1 MSNIQYQDRETTDK
15 GAKKLLKTLIS
26 KKIVLVHVD
35 TGGGKTFMSI
45 RAIGVYDKNAHI
57 IVLTT
62 ASQVKSQDW
71 EKSIESY
78 NHVKHTNLTYTVTSY
93 QGLTGTK
100 KQKEFLKSLK
110 QYKQKNM
117 YIIVDEAHRIK
128 NPRTKNWKNVKKINS
143 LPMVKGLILL
153 TATPVTESP
162 LEPAGYLILAGY
174 YKNITDFNKQHVLA
188 YDKYFQPIVKNYK
201 GEIDLTKINNLDLL
215 VKRFKSIRVN
225 VKTDHLKPK
234 TVFKELTFKYS
245 DKIQK
250 QYRQIAKNYK
260 NGVYESIAEANAEQR
275 KFIST
280 HDLERKKV
288 LSKIITSPKRIPG
301 PILIFYKFNSQ
312 LESLIPYLQQK
323 HPDYEIHMINGK
335 EKVDLNNKLNKKSLI
350 LCQYVA
356 SGEALNASF
365 SHCSVF
371 FEPTFSWKE
380 YKQALGRNT
389 RAYQKGT
396 TYHFRFVVEKTINEH
411 YWRDLIDNKK
421 KFTTE
426 LQKQYLN
433 NND

>member
-15 GAKKLLKTLIS
+15 GAKKLLQTLIS

-45 RAIGVYDKNAHI
+45 RAIGVYDKSAHI

-62 ASQVKSQDW
+62 ASQVKSHDW
-71 EKSIESY
+71 ESSIDSY
-78 NHVKHTNLTYTVTSY
+78 NNVKHTNLTYTVTSY
-93 QGLTGTK
+93 QGLTGAK
-100 KQKEFLKSLK
+100 KQKEFLESLK

-245 DKIQK
+245 DELQK

-288 LSKIITSPKRIPG
+288 LSKIITSPNRTPG

-312 LESLIPYLQQK
+312 LESLIPYLKQN
-323 HPDYEIHMINGK
+323 HPDYELYMINGK
-335 EKVDLNNKLNKKSLI
+335 EKVDLNSKLNKKSLI

-421 KFTTE
+421 KFTTK

>member
-1 MSNIQYQDRETTDK
+1 MSKIQYQDRKTTDE
-15 GAKKLLKTLIS
+15 GAKQLLQKLVKH
-26 KKIVLVHVD
+26 KIVLVHVD
-35 TGGGKTFMSI
+35 TGGGKTFMAI

-57 IVLTT
+57 IVLST
-62 ASQVKSQDW
+62 AAQVKSKDW
-71 EKSIESY
+71 EKSIDSY
-78 NHVKHTNLTYTVTSY
+78 NKVKNTNLTYTISSY
-93 QGLTGTK
+93 QGLTGSK
-100 KQKEFLKSLK
+100 KQKEFIESLK
-110 QYKQKNM
+110 KHQSQNM
-117 YIIVDEAHRIK
+117 YIIADEAHRIK
-128 NPRTKNWKNVKKINS
+128 NPRTKNWKNLKKINS

-162 LEPAGYLILAGY
+162 IEPAGYLILAGY
-174 YKNITDFNKQHVLA
+174 YKNITDFNKQHVIA

-201 GEIDLTKINNLDLL
+201 GEIDLTKINNLDIL
-215 VKRFKSIRVN
+215 VKKLNSIRVN
-225 VKTDHLKPK
+225 VKTEHLKPK
-234 TVFKELTFKYS
+234 TIFKELTFKYS
-245 DKIQK
+245 DELQK

-260 NGVYESIAEANAEQR
+260 NGVYESIAKANAEQR

-280 HDLERKKV
+280 HDLQRKKV
-288 LSKIITSPKRIPG
+288 LSKIITSPKRVPS

-312 LESLIPYLQQK
+312 LESLIPYLK
-323 HPDYEIHMINGK
+323 EEHPDYDLLMINGK
-335 EKVDLNNKLNKKSLI
+335 EKIDLNKKLNDKSLI

-389 RAYQKGT
+389 RAYQQGT

-411 YWRDLIDNKK
+411 YWRDLVDNKK
-421 KFTTE
+421 KFTTT
-426 LQKQYLN
+426 LQKKYLT